1 MQSTHRTSVYVSEE
15 ARWQAILARDPAADG
30 PFVYAVRTTGVY
42 CRPSSSARRPKRQNV
57 EFFDSAQAADAAGS
71 RASRTAKG
79 DQPSVTAERA
89 QPAQPSSRPSD
100 ESENHPT

>member
-30 PFVYAVRTTGVY
+30 HFVYAVRTTGVY

-57 EFFDSAQAADAAGS
+57 EFFDSAQAAEAAGY
-71 RASRTAKG
+71 RASRRAKG
-79 DQPSVTAERA
+79 DQTSVAAAQTGRA
-89 QPAQPSSRPSD
+89 HGQGRGGQ
-100 ESENHPT
+100 N